1 MRLLRGSAGRPSP
14 HQGERRL
21 RSGQLQDAGGG
32 GGREGVFPRFRF
44 RRSEMSREHSHMA
57 HRSPAHPRPAEGHP
71 SGAGADLPSARC
83 PAGLRSPAVLA
94 LPLRRALPLTAVC
107 GPGPVGGGGET
118 RQDTE
123 APAAR
128 ARRPLPCS
136 RSSSVSTQHSCF
148 ASPCAGTACWR
159 ETAISLGGSRPP
171 DARTDGRERPPARGQ
186 LGHRQEGPQLLGSA
200 GRGGCG
206 LLTIS
211 RPSAA
216 NVQRPTEQL
225 QKCVER
231 SRSPDLP
238 AVCCTVR
245 TRAQRGRLA
254 LPHDGSAGRRS
265 AHSTLRRA
273 SPGTAAT
280 AARPLRGT
288 RRRRGRHVP
297 CPHRPYESDALKL
310 P

>member
-1 MRLLRGSAGRPSP
+1 M
-14 HQGERRL
+14 
-21 RSGQLQDAGGG
+21 
-32 GGREGVFPRFRF
+32 FPRFRF

-107 GPGPVGGGGET
+107 GPGPVGGGGRRDRT
-118 RQDTE
+118 QRPQPRAPGGPYL
-123 APAAR
+123 APAAAR
-128 ARRPLPCS
+128 SPRSTPVSPRPAPGLPAGEKQPSAWAAHGRLTRGQTDESARR
-136 RSSSVSTQHSCF
+136 
-148 ASPCAGTACWR
+148 
-159 ETAISLGGSRPP
+159 
-171 DARTDGRERPPARGQ
+171 RGD
-186 LGHRQEGPQLLGSA
+186 GSA
-200 GRGGCG
+200 TARRDRSCWAPRGGGGCG

-216 NVQRPTEQL
+216 NVQRPTERL

-245 TRAQRGRLA
+245 TRARRGRLA

-288 RRRRGRHVP
+288 RRRGGRHVP

>member
-1 MRLLRGSAGRPSP
+1 MQIKTTVRGHFTPEKATRTVGRWRSGAPHEAGAGNTDSAAAAGVSGAPLAPPRRAQAAVRSIAGR
-14 HQGERRL
+14 
-21 RSGQLQDAGGG
+21 GGG

-107 GPGPVGGGGET
+107 GPGPVGGGET

-200 GRGGCG
+200 GRGG
-206 LLTIS
+206 
-211 RPSAA
+211 AA
-216 NVQRPTEQL
+216 V
-225 QKCVER
+225 
-231 SRSPDLP
+231 
-238 AVCCTVR
+238 
-245 TRAQRGRLA
+245 
-254 LPHDGSAGRRS
+254 
-265 AHSTLRRA
+265 
-273 SPGTAAT
+273 
-280 AARPLRGT
+280 
-288 RRRRGRHVP
+288 
-297 CPHRPYESDALKL
+297 Y
-310 P
+310 